1 PWSKN
6 SPTMFRI
13 LLAVGVL
20 GSAFLAY
27 RMQEPLPDYV
37 QDKGIVTYVQ
47 SVFKILETLGRI
59 VEALG
64 LTTMEKFRQRAF
76 SAIVP
81 AIKNSS
87 RLHSVEKQFAGSR
100 TIVAWRPESSDG
112 RAVPGSKPGIIYIHG
127 GGWAIGAPE
136 FNVNLISEMVERAG
150 VTVFAIS
157 YRLSIEQRFP
167 AAFEDS
173 LAATRA
179 IFDSAADFNVD
190 PQRIGL
196 CGDSAGGQLAAS
208 VAQALRRSA
217 PELGDDWRR
226 PKLQLLIYPVTQA
239 ASLRTESYLTQ
250 QAEPFL
256 KPWQMADFIS
266 IYLTG
271 SRAASDW
278 LLKHGHVTAELRAA
292 YQRATG
298 LELQPSM
305 LNEADSQEFAADADL
320 AARVATSATD
330 YRVSPLLGA
339 DLEKLDLPPAFILA
353 CEFDPLLDD
362 ALLYADRLERS
373 GVRVQLTRF
382 STFHAAVG
390 FPNDGREIRDRLVEI
405 LENQL

>member
-64 LTTMEKFRQRAF
+64 LTTMETFRQRAF

-100 TIVAWRPESSDG
+100 TIVAWRPESADG

-136 FNVNLISEMVERAG
+136 FNVNLISEMVERAR

-226 PKLQLLIYPVTQA
+226 PKLQLLIYPVMQA

-373 GVRVQLTRF
+373 EVRVQLTRF